1 MAQAV
6 NGSQARD
13 TTQAQGTDGGDPDA
27 GAVPDLETLR
37 RRVRALERGAGPQAT
52 SVLPLGARAIDE
64 ALPGGGLSR
73 AGVHELLPERTAWDD
88 GPAAGFALA
97 IAGRLMAAANGPVL
111 WIARRGDLYA
121 PGTPAFGVDPDRL
134 LSARAGDD
142 AGVLWAMEEAL
153 RCPELAGVVGE
164 VGQLDRTAAR
174 RLQLAAEAGQVMG
187 LTLLRRRVVPRG
199 RQDPSAAVT
208 RWRVG
213 ARPARRGG
221 ERAGDGAVSGGGFVP
236 GDSPVPGGGRARW
249 HLELVRARGGHPADF
264 EVEWD
269 HATGDFALAAA
280 LRDTAAADFRS
291 GGVPGLR
298 RAS

>member
-6 NGSQARD
+6 EHADERSTEVAGL
-13 TTQAQGTDGGDPDA
+13 DA
-27 GAVPDLETLR
+27 GGVPDLDTLR
-37 RRVRALERGAGPQAT
+37 RRVRALERGEAAERTP
-52 SVLPLGARAIDE
+52 VLPLGAPAIDDL
-64 ALPGGGLSR
+64 LPGGGLAR

-97 IAGRLMAAANGPVL
+97 LAGRLMTVARGPVL

-121 PGTPAFGVDPDRL
+121 PGAPAYGVDPDRML
-134 LSARAGDD
+134 LARAGDD

-153 RCPELAGVVGE
+153 RCPELAGVVAE
-164 VGQLDRTAAR
+164 IGQLDRTAAR

-187 LTLLRRRVVPRG
+187 LTLLRRRVVPHG
-199 RQDPSAAVT
+199 RQDPSAAAT
-208 RWRVG
+208 RWRIG
-213 ARPARRGG
+213 ARPARRD
-221 ERAGDGAVSGGGFVP
+221 GDRGVSGN
-236 GDSPVPGGGRARW
+236 GRVRW

-280 LRDTAAADFRS
+280 LCDGTSADFRA

-298 RAS
+298 RAG

>member
-6 NGSQARD
+6 NDSDARGRHGPSSEVD
-13 TTQAQGTDGGDPDA
+13 ADAAANAGGT
-27 GAVPDLETLR
+27 PDLETLR
-37 RRVRALERGAGPQAT
+37 RRVRALERGEAGERAPA
-52 SVLPLGARAIDE
+52 LPLGAQAIDE
-64 ALPGGGLSR
+64 LLPGGGLAR

-97 IAGRLMAAANGPVL
+97 LTGRLMAAAAGPVL

-121 PGTPAFGVDPDRL
+121 PGAPAFGVDPDRL
-134 LSARAGDD
+134 LTARAGDD

-153 RCPELAGVVGE
+153 RCPELIGVVGE
-164 VGQLDRTAAR
+164 IGQLDRTAAR
-174 RLQLAAEAGQVMG
+174 RLQLAAEAGGVMG
-187 LTLLRRRVVPRG
+187 LTLRRRRVVPRG
-199 RQDPSAAVT
+199 RQDPSAAAT
-208 RWRVG
+208 RWRIG
-213 ARPARRGG
+213 ARPAQPNG
-221 ERAGDGAVSGGGFVP
+221 ERNGDRNGDRVGGART
-236 GDSPVPGGGRARW
+236 PGGSRARW

-280 LRDTAAADFRS
+280 LRDAEAADFRA

-298 RAS
+298 RAG

>member
-1 MAQAV
+1 MARAV
-6 NGSQARD
+6 NGSDRARVD
-13 TTQAQGTDGGDPDA
+13 DA
-27 GAVPDLETLR
+27 DREHGSVPDLETLR
-37 RRVRALERGAGPQAT
+37 RRVRALERGGAEARAPT
-52 SVLPLGARAIDE
+52 LPLGAPEIDGV
-64 ALPGGGLSR
+64 LPDGGLAR

-97 IAGRLMAAANGPVL
+97 LTGRLMAASRGPVL

-121 PGTPAFGVDPDRL
+121 PGTSAFGVDPDRL

-164 VGQLDRTAAR
+164 IGQLDRTAAR

-187 LTLLRRRVVPRG
+187 LTLLRRRVVPGG
-199 RQDPSAAVT
+199 RQDPSAAAT

-213 ARPARRGG
+213 ARPARRDG
-221 ERAGDGAVSGGGFVP
+221 ERALPRDGPVSGGG
-236 GDSPVPGGGRARW
+236 PVAGGRPAGGGWARW
-249 HLELVRARGGHPADF
+249 HLELVRVRGGQPADF

-280 LRDTAAADFRS
+280 LRDGAAADFRA

-298 RAS
+298 RAG

>member
-6 NGSQARD
+6 NDTHARAAQ
-13 TTQAQGTDGGDPDA
+13 TRNLQAQNAQAQD
-27 GAVPDLETLR
+27 VPDLATLR
-37 RRVRALERGAGPQAT
+37 RRVRALERGEAGERAP
-52 SVLPLGARAIDE
+52 VLPLGARAIDE
-64 ALPGGGLSR
+64 LLPGGGLTR

-88 GPAAGFALA
+88 GPAAGLALA
-97 IAGRLMAAANGPVL
+97 LVGRLMAAAEGPVL
-111 WIARRGDLYA
+111 WVARRGDLYA
-121 PGTPAFGVDPDRL
+121 AGTPAFGVDPDRL

-153 RCPELAGVVGE
+153 RCPELIGVVGE

-174 RLQLAAEAGQVMG
+174 RLQLAAEAGGVMG

-199 RQDPSAAVT
+199 RQDPSAAAT

-213 ARPARRGG
+213 ARPTRRDGG
-221 ERAGDGAVSGGGFVP
+221 QGAIGGG
-236 GDSPVPGGGRARW
+236 VPGGARARW

-280 LRDTAAADFRS
+280 LRDAEAAAFRA

-298 RAS
+298 RAG

>member
-6 NGSQARD
+6 NDSDARGAD
-13 TTQAQGTDGGDPDA
+13 PNADSNAGGA
-27 GAVPDLETLR
+27 PDLETLR
-37 RRVRALERGAGPQAT
+37 RRVRALERGEAGERAPA
-52 SVLPLGARAIDE
+52 LPLGARAIDE
-64 ALPGGGLSR
+64 LLPGGGLTR

-97 IAGRLMAAANGPVL
+97 LTGRLMAAASGPVL

-121 PGTPAFGVDPDRL
+121 PGAPAFGVDPDRL
-134 LSARAGDD
+134 LLARASDD

-164 VGQLDRTAAR
+164 IGQLDRTAAR

-199 RQDPSAAVT
+199 RQDPSAAAT

-213 ARPARRGG
+213 ARPARRAGD
-221 ERAGDGAVSGGGFVP
+221 RAGP
-236 GDSPVPGGGRARW
+236 GDSPGHRPVHGGSQARW

-280 LRDTAAADFRS
+280 LRDGTSAAFRA

-298 RAS
+298 RAG

>member
-1 MAQAV
+1 MVQAV
-6 NGSQARD
+6 NDSDARGARD
-13 TTQAQGTDGGDPDA
+13 AEAEAGG
-27 GAVPDLETLR
+27 VPDLETLR
-37 RRVRALERGAGPQAT
+37 RRVRALERGEADARAP
-52 SVLPLGARAIDE
+52 VLPLGAQALDE
-64 ALPGGGLSR
+64 ALPGGGLAR

-97 IAGRLMAAANGPVL
+97 LAGRLMAATQGPVL

-121 PGTPAFGVDPDRL
+121 PGAPGFGVDPDRL

-164 VGQLDRTAAR
+164 IGQLDRTAAR
-174 RLQLAAEAGQVMG
+174 RLQLAAEAGGVMG

-199 RQDPSAAVT
+199 RQDSSAAAT

-213 ARPARRGG
+213 ARPARHADAPAP
-221 ERAGDGAVSGGGFVP
+221 RAGGGG
-236 GDSPVPGGGRARW
+236 ARW

-280 LRDTAAADFRS
+280 LRDGAAADFRA
-291 GGVPGLR
+291 GGVPGVR
-298 RAS
+298 RAG